1 MLGLAVVAPVLMTA
15 AVGQSAT
22 DFRTLTWLTGTYE
35 GTFENRNVEMMW
47 GNISGNTIMGTRKQT
62 EGPRSLKTEYFVV
75 RLENNKV
82 VLDYA
87 FGDRPLELQI
97 YSYKL
102 SSNTATSLVFTNP
115 VVKFP
120 HTIELSK
127 SQGNLRVGLVGRG
140 TPTRADRVEDPN
152 KRPDPNRSRNEQMV
166 LKPKR

>member
-47 GNISGNTIMGTRKQT
+47 GSTGGNTIMGTRKQV
-62 EGPRSLKTEYFVV
+62 EGTRSLKTEYFVV

-127 SQGNLRVGLVGRG
+127 SQGNLRIGLVGRG
-140 TPTRADRVEDPN
+140 APTRADRVEDPN